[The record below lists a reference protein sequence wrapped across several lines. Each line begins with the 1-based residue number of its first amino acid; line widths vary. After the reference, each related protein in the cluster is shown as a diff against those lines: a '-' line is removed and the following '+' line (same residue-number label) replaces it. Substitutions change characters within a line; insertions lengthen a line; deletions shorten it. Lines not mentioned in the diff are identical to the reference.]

1 MIQILK
7 EHNLDYLL
15 SIRKYLILSVIS
27 LTLILSSFSSEVSAA
42 HPNAPGNFSAIAVS
56 STQIDLSWTAPN
68 TATPITGYKIMYVVD
83 NGSFQELVSN
93 TGTTATKYSHK
104 NLMQDHVYFYQVYA
118 LISTDLGEP

>member
-7 EHNLDYLL
+7 KNNLEYLL

-27 LTLILSSFSSEVSAA
+27 LALVLSSFSSEVSAA

-56 STQIDLSWTAPN
+56 TTQIDLSWTAPN

-83 NGSFQELVSN
+83 KGSFQELVSN
-93 TGTTATKYSHK
+93 TGTTADKIFPQKFNARSCLFLPSLCIKCYRSR
-104 NLMQDHVYFYQVYA
+104 
-118 LISTDLGEP
+118 